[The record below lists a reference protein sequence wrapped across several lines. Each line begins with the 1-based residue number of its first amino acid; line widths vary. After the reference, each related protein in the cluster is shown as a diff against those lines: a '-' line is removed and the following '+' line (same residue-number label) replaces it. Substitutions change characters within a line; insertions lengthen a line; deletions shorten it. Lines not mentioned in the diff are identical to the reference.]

1 MGWDLGSR
9 SSNSRVLEL
18 VLGWRLGSSCL
29 INLFLVRNFNSLQ
42 LLVEDINLS
51 SRWACR
57 RQQLFSLVDSEAL
70 HRRQQLFSLVV
81 LAVLHLLLQLFKVV
95 DSVAFQVKV
104 ARHRHRHR
112 RHHRSLVV
120 VMVAPLVAE
129 EEDVE
134 VKVISS
140 CRLLTVI

>member
-1 MGWDLGSR
+1 M
-9 SSNSRVLEL
+9 
-18 VLGWRLGSSCL
+18 GSSCL

-42 LLVEDINLS
+42 LLVLEDINLS

-95 DSVAFQVKV
+95 DSVAIQVKV
-104 ARHRHRHR
+104 ARCRHRHR
-112 RHHRSLVV
+112 RRHRSLVV
-120 VMVAPLVAE
+120 AMVVPLAVAE
-129 EEDVE
+129 EEDAE
-134 VKVISS
+134 VKAISS
-140 CRLLTVI
+140 CHLSMVT